1 MTSIKSNPEPTCI
14 HYSNYTLCWY
24 VASLLIISFGS
35 FMAARYYPGGF
46 DWFYTV
52 ASALASQKH
61 NPAGSIW
68 FASSL
73 SLSMLLLWLYVSSIK
88 TSLSGMLPS
97 AGFAITAIRFGLV
110 CGFLLGAERLLI
122 RDLSHWINNAHEGL
136 ALFTLL
142 GLYVGVLGLLSQF
155 IHIKKSNI
163 FPVLLIVSPLVA
175 IGIGGLWLYLE
186 QRDVGWVNT
195 NWREKGI
202 PIWLS
207 FAFWQWL
214 AIGLI
219 WTGLGMLYVF
229 INKNKSRSIIWY

>member
-1 MTSIKSNPEPTCI
+1 MISIKPTSESNCD
-14 HYSNYTLCWY
+14 HHSKRALWWY
-24 VASLLIISFGS
+24 VGSVLVICFGTI
-35 FMAARYYPGGF
+35 MAAQYYPGGF

-61 NPAGSIW
+61 NPTGSVW
-68 FASSL
+68 FAASL

-88 TSLSGMLPS
+88 TSLNALLPS
-97 AGFAITAIRFGLV
+97 AEFAITAIRFGLV

-122 RDLSHWINNAHEGL
+122 YDLSHRIDKAHEGL

-142 GLYVGVLGLLSQF
+142 GLYVGIIGLLLQF
-155 IHIKKSNI
+155 MHRKKSSI
-163 FPVLLIVSPLVA
+163 FPVLLILSPLVA
-175 IGIGGLWLYLE
+175 IGIGALWLYLE
-186 QRDVGWVNT
+186 QRDVGWVDT

-214 AIGLI
+214 AIGLL
-219 WTGLGMLYVF
+219 WTGLGLLYVF
-229 INKNKSRSIIWY
+229 SRKKQEQ

>member
-1 MTSIKSNPEPTCI
+1 MTSINPTSESIRDHHCKRA
-14 HYSNYTLCWY
+14 LWWY
-24 VASLLIISFGS
+24 VASLLVICFGF
-35 FMAARYYPGGF
+35 FMAAKYYPGGF

-61 NPAGSIW
+61 NPTGSVW
-68 FASSL
+68 FAGGL

-88 TSLSGMLPS
+88 TGLSALLPS
-97 AGFAITAIRFGLV
+97 AGFAITAIRFGLI

-122 RDLSHWINNAHEGL
+122 YDLSYRIDKAHEGL

-142 GLYVGVLGLLSQF
+142 GLYVGVIGLLLQF
-155 IHIKKSNI
+155 MHRKKSSI
-163 FPVLLIVSPLVA
+163 FPVLLILSPLVA
-175 IGIGGLWLYLE
+175 IGIGALLLYLE
-186 QRDVGWVNT
+186 QRDVGWVDT

-214 AIGLI
+214 AIGLL
-219 WTGLGMLYVF
+219 WTGLGLLYVF
-229 INKNKSRSIIWY
+229 SRKKQEQ